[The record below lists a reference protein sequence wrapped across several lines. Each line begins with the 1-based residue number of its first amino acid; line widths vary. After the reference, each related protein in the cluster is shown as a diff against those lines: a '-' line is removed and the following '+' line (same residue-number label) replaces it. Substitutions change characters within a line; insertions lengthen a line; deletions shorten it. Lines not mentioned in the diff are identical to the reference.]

1 MTKNLWIAAVIAA
14 LVGLLYFGPTR
25 SYIMSKVPS
34 VSLPS
39 LSMPKMPWSKPDLPK
54 EPDLSKIE
62 LPKVPDFVP
71 EPEPEPEP
79 AAEEAKPSWRDLV
92 KIPPLPWPKKQVEP
106 ADPVKDYEDDTVSKP
121 VKPKPRVD
129 SRPPVKHNPP
139 TRRDRERE
147 HCDTTVP
154 LENPRDAFDRARCYG
169 D

>member
-92 KIPPLPWPKKQVEP
+92 KIPPLPWILLRITKTTRLANPL
-106 ADPVKDYEDDTVSKP
+106 SLS
-121 VKPKPRVD
+121 RVLTHA
-129 SRPPVKHNPP
+129 RPLSII
-139 TRRDRERE
+139 RQRDGIGNAS
-147 HCDTTVP
+147 T
-154 LENPRDAFDRARCYG
+154 AIQRCR
-169 D
+169 